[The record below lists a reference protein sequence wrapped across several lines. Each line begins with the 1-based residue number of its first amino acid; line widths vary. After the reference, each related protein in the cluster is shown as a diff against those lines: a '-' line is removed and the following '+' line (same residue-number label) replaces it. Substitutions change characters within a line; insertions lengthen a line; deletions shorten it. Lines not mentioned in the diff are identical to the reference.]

1 MILFWIIIGLTA
13 GGLLAWLAGR
23 WSKMWP
29 RWISLGTLAL
39 HLLVLLW
46 LWVSTKPNLQT
57 PIATASGNPWLL
69 VVNAPWIPQLGIQF
83 HLALDGLSLI
93 LLLLIN
99 ILGIMAVAASWRSV
113 QERVGFFHFNLLW
126 ILAALT
132 GVFLAVDLFLFYFF
146 WEMML
151 VPLYFLIGIWG
162 HENRIY
168 ATLKFF
174 LFTQAGGLLMLLA
187 ILGLYVIHGQT
198 TGVYTF
204 DYQALMNTALSPNT
218 AVLLMLGF
226 FAAFAVKLPV
236 VPVHTW
242 LPDAHTEA
250 PTAGSVDLAGLVL
263 KVGAYG
269 MMRFLIPLFPT
280 ASLNFAPIAMV
291 LAVIGILYG
300 ALLAFAQTD
309 LKRLVAYTSISH
321 MGFVMLGI
329 FAWNSLALQG
339 AIMVMV
345 AHGLSTGALFIL
357 VGDLYDRLGT
367 RDLNQ
372 MGGLWETAPRMGRIG
387 LILALAS
394 LGLPGLANF
403 VGEFL
408 VLLGS
413 YQVNRPLT
421 VLATLG
427 FILASLYSL
436 WMLQRIFT
444 GPNKQTRHM
453 ADTTPRELA
462 IFTALIALLL
472 LLGLYPRPVLD
483 TTQTAVQN
491 LQQFTT
497 VTTTATASVS
507 EVETGDWRLAI
518 RDWRLGI
525 APHPITPSPA
535 HPITPS
541 AKGGKPD
548 DF

>member
-1 MILFWIIIGLTA
+1 MILFWLILGLLT

-23 WSKMWP
+23 WSATWP
-29 RWISLGTLAL
+29 RWIALGTLTLELAAL
-39 HLLVLLW
+39 LALW
-46 LWVSTKPNLQT
+46 FVTKPGLQA
-57 PIATASGNPWLL
+57 PVASSGGNPWLL
-69 VVNAPWIPQLGIQF
+69 EVSVPWIPQLGVQF

-93 LLLLIN
+93 MLLLVNL
-99 ILGIMAVAASWRSV
+99 LGSMAVATSWRSV
-113 QERVGFFHFNLLW
+113 QKHTGFFHFNILW

-151 VPLYFLIGIWG
+151 VPLYFLVGIWG

-174 LFTQAGGLLMLLA
+174 VFTQAGGLLMLLA

-204 DYQALMNTALSPNT
+204 DYQALMDTPLSLQT
-218 AVLLMLGF
+218 AVFLMFGF
-226 FAAFAVKLPV
+226 FAAFAVKLPA
-236 VPVHTW
+236 VPFHTW

-250 PTAGSVDLAGLVL
+250 PTAGSVLLAGLVL
-263 KVGAYG
+263 KAGAYG
-269 MMRFLIPLFPT
+269 LIRFLIPLFP
-280 ASLNFAPIAMV
+280 AAALEFAPTAMII
-291 LAVIGILYG
+291 AVIGILYG

-309 LKRLVAYTSISH
+309 LKRLVAYTSVSH

-329 FAWNSLALQG
+329 FAWNPLALQG
-339 AIMVMV
+339 AIMVIV

-367 RDLNQ
+367 RDLNR

-394 LGLPGLANF
+394 LGLPGMANF

-408 VLLGS
+408 VLQGAYEVS
-413 YQVNRPLT
+413 RPLT

-427 FILASLYSL
+427 FVLASLYSL

-444 GPNKQTRHM
+444 GPNQQVWQM
-453 ADTTPRELA
+453 SDTTPRELA
-462 IFTALIALLL
+462 IYTVFIALLL
-472 LLGLYPRPVLD
+472 LLGLYPRPVLQ

-491 LQQFTT
+491 LQQL
-497 VTTTATASVS
+497 TTAPSAARLESGEGGLAAGGYVDTVSYRPTAS
-507 EVETGDWRLAI
+507 
-518 RDWRLGI
+518 
-525 APHPITPSPA
+525 P
-535 HPITPS
+535 
-541 AKGGKPD
+541 GGYVD
-548 DF
+548 DVQ